1 MIEIFD
7 HEQGSES
14 WFAVRAGMPTASE
27 FSTVLA
33 KGKDGGASVTRRT
46 YMLKLA
52 GEIVSGLPMDSY
64 TNSHMERG
72 QVQEAEARDIYAF
85 AHAEDTLTR
94 VGFVRNG
101 PTGCSPDA
109 LIGDRGVLEIKSA
122 LAHILI
128 GHLLKDVFPPEHKA
142 QTQGAL
148 WVCER
153 EFVDIAIYSPKLPLF
168 VKRAVRDESYIRDLA
183 KAVADF
189 NAELAETVEKVRRYG
204 APSTLKSDLK
214 LLLVK

>member
-7 HEQGSES
+7 FDQGSPD
-14 WFAVRAGMPTASE
+14 WFACRLGLPTGSE
-27 FSTVLA
+27 YSTILA
-33 KGKDGGASVTRRT
+33 RGKDGGASVTRRT

-64 TNSHMERG
+64 TNAHMERG
-72 QVQEAEARDIYAF
+72 IIQEAEARDIYAF

-101 PTGCSPDA
+101 QTGCSPDA
-109 LIGDRGVLEIKSA
+109 LIGDKGVLEIKSA

-128 GHLLKDVFPPEHKA
+128 GHLLKGDFPPEHKA

-168 VKRAVRDESYIRDLA
+168 VKRAVRDEPYIRDLA

-214 LLLVK
+214 LSLVK